1 MNWYQCMLK
10 KIIKIQVFEI
20 QNLSYLIWCMRAVK
34 TSSMLSLVLAEVS
47 AYGTFHSSASSLA
60 ASVET

>member
-1 MNWYQCMLK
+1 
-10 KIIKIQVFEI
+10 
-20 QNLSYLIWCMRAVK
+20 MRAVK